1 MCGELLLVL
10 AGLWLANP
18 ISEVLSD
25 PETVLAGVDRAALI
39 EDLKALDH
47 DDFRIREAAS
57 GRIVVRRQAAVAPL
71 AELAKSGRA
80 EASVRAFELLRQLHS
95 ADDEATYE
103 AVESVY
109 DALIQGDNI
118 QAASRAEAAIDAQGT
133 TRHRR
138 ALAAFRKLGGLVR
151 FHVEEDPDKD
161 APPPPIKAAMINRHW
176 TGGDE
181 GLKYLRR
188 IEDFQPPARFQ
199 QRSALYVIKGP
210 TGAKISPEALARLKT
225 DLQGVVAERGPA
237 FLGVQPSS
245 EFAENGLIISRL
257 VPGGPG
263 DAAGLQGEDVILEF
277 DGVAIPNFEVLV
289 ERIGL
294 RQPGDKVNVL
304 YMRDGEKKSTTVE
317 LDEFKI

>member
-10 AGLWLANP
+10 ASLWLANP
-18 ISEVLSD
+18 ISAVSSG
-25 PETVLAGVDRAALI
+25 PETVLADVDRAALI

>member
-1 MCGELLLVL
+1 MSGELLLVL
-10 AGLWLANP
+10 FGLWMA
-18 ISEVLSD
+18 D
-25 PETVLAGVDRAALI
+25 PVSNASADPKAVVTDEIRFALM
-39 EDLKALDH
+39 EDLKALEH
-47 DDFRIREAAS
+47 ADFRIREAAS
-57 GRIVVRRQAAVAPL
+57 ERIVVRCLIAVAPL
-71 AELAKSGRA
+71 AELAQSGRP
-80 EASVRAFELLRQLHS
+80 EASIRAFELLRQLHS

-118 QAASRAEAAIDAQGT
+118 QAASRAEAAIDAQGA

-138 ALAAFRKLGGLVR
+138 ALTAFRKLGGLVR
-151 FHVEEDPDKD
+151 FHADEDPDNE
-161 APPPPIKAAMINRHW
+161 APPPSIKAAMINRHW

-210 TGAKISPEALARLKT
+210 TGAKISPEALARLKA
-225 DLQGVVAERGPA
+225 DLQNVVAERGPA
-237 FLGVQPSS
+237 FMGVQPSTGLV
-245 EFAENGLIISRL
+245 ENGLVISRL

-263 DAAGLQGEDVILEF
+263 DAAGLQPEDVILEF
-277 DGVAIPNFEVLV
+277 DGVAIPDFETLV

-294 RQPGDKVNVL
+294 RQPGDIVTVIYL
-304 YMRDGEKKSTTVE
+304 RDGEEKCLTVE

>member
-1 MCGELLLVL
+1 MSGELLLVL
-10 AGLWLANP
+10 LGLWMADPVTNASANP
-18 ISEVLSD
+18 QAVVTNEI
-25 PETVLAGVDRAALI
+25 RFALI
-39 EDLKALDH
+39 EDLKALEH
-47 DDFRIREAAS
+47 ADFRIREAAS
-57 GRIVVRRQAAVAPL
+57 ERIVVRRLAAVAPL
-71 AELAKSGRA
+71 AELAQSGRA
-80 EASVRAFELLRQLHS
+80 EASIRAFELLRQLHS

-118 QAASRAEAAIDAQGT
+118 QAASRAEAAIDAQGA

-151 FHVEEDPDKD
+151 FHIDEDPDND
-161 APPPPIKAAMINRHW
+161 APSPPIKAAMINRHW

-188 IEDFQPPARFQ
+188 IEDFQPAARLQ

-210 TGAKISPEALARLKT
+210 TGAKISPEALARLKA

-237 FLGVQPSS
+237 FMGVQPSTG
-245 EFAENGLIISRL
+245 FDENGLIISRL

-263 DAAGLQGEDVILEF
+263 DAAGLQSEDVILEF
-277 DGVAIPNFEVLV
+277 DGVAIPNFETLV
-289 ERIGL
+289 EQIGL
-294 RQPGDKVNVL
+294 RQPGDIVTVIYL
-304 YMRDGEKKSTTVE
+304 RDGEEKCLTVE

>member
-1 MCGELLLVL
+1 MSGELLLVL
-10 AGLWLANP
+10 FGLWMA
-18 ISEVLSD
+18 D
-25 PETVLAGVDRAALI
+25 PVSNAAADPKTVATGEIRFALI
-39 EDLKALDH
+39 EDLKALEH
-47 DDFRIREAAS
+47 ADFRIREAAS
-57 GRIVVRRQAAVAPL
+57 ERIVVRRLAAVAPL
-71 AELAKSGRA
+71 AELAQSGRP
-80 EASVRAFELLRQLHS
+80 EASIRAFELLRQLHS

-151 FHVEEDPDKD
+151 FHVDEDPDND

-188 IEDFQPPARFQ
+188 SEDFQPAARLQ

-210 TGAKISPEALARLKT
+210 TGAKISPEALTRLKA
-225 DLQGVVAERGPA
+225 DLQNIVAERGPA
-237 FLGVQPSS
+237 FMGVQPSTGLV
-245 EFAENGLIISRL
+245 ENGLVISRL

-263 DAAGLQGEDVILEF
+263 DAAGLQSEDVILEF
-277 DGVAIPNFEVLV
+277 DGVAIPNFETLV
-289 ERIGL
+289 EQIGL
-294 RQPGDKVNVL
+294 RQPGDIVTVI
-304 YMRDGEKKSTTVE
+304 YQRDGEEKCLTVE

>member
-1 MCGELLLVL
+1 MSGELLLVL
-10 AGLWLANP
+10 FGLWLADPVLNASSG
-18 ISEVLSD
+18 SEA
-25 PETVLAGVDRAALI
+25 VLADVDRAALI
-39 EDLKALDH
+39 EDLKALEH
-47 DDFRIREAAS
+47 ADFRIREAAS
-57 GRIVVRRQAAVAPL
+57 ERIVARHQAAVAPL
-71 AELAKSGRA
+71 AELAQSGRA

-118 QAASRAEAAIDAQGT
+118 QVAARAEAAIDAQGA

-151 FHVEEDPDKD
+151 FLVEEDPDKD
-161 APPPPIKAAMINRHW
+161 APSPPLKAAMINRHW

-245 EFAENGLIISRL
+245 EFAEHGLIISRL

>member
-1 MCGELLLVL
+1 MSGELLLVL
-10 AGLWLANP
+10 FGLWLADP
-18 ISEVLSD
+18 VLNASSGSKAVVTD
-25 PETVLAGVDRAALI
+25 EIRIALI
-39 EDLKALDH
+39 EDLKALEH
-47 DDFRIREAAS
+47 ADFRIREAAS
-57 GRIVVRRQAAVAPL
+57 ERIVARHQAAVAPL
-71 AELAKSGRA
+71 AELAQSGRP
-80 EASVRAFELLRQLHS
+80 EASIRAFELLRQLHS

-118 QAASRAEAAIDAQGT
+118 QVAARAEDAIDAQGA

-138 ALAAFRKLGGLVR
+138 ALAAFRRLGGLVR
-151 FHVEEDPDKD
+151 FLVDEDPDND
-161 APPPPIKAAMINRHW
+161 APSPPIKAAMINRHW

-210 TGAKISPEALARLKT
+210 TGAKISHEALARLKT
-225 DLQGVVAERGPA
+225 DLQGVIAERGPA
-237 FLGVQPSS
+237 FLGVQPSGGLV
-245 EFAENGLIISRL
+245 ENGLVISRL

-263 DAAGLQGEDVILEF
+263 DAAGLQSEDVILEF
-277 DGVAIPNFEVLV
+277 DGVAIPDFETLV

-294 RQPGDKVNVL
+294 RQPGDIVTVIYL
-304 YMRDGEKKSTTVE
+304 RDGEEKCLTVE

>member
-18 ISEVLSD
+18 ISVISSG
-25 PETVLAGVDRAALI
+25 PEAVVTDEIRAALI
-39 EDLKALDH
+39 EDLKALEH
-47 DDFRIREAAS
+47 ADFRIREAAS
-57 GRIVVRRQAAVAPL
+57 ERIVARHQAAVAPL
-71 AELAKSGRA
+71 AELAQSGRA

-118 QAASRAEAAIDAQGT
+118 QVAARAEAAIDAQGA

-151 FHVEEDPDKD
+151 FLVEEDPDKD
-161 APPPPIKAAMINRHW
+161 APSPPLKAAMINRHW

-210 TGAKISPEALARLKT
+210 TGAKISDEALARLKT
-225 DLQGVVAERGPA
+225 DLQGVIAERGPA
-237 FLGVQPSS
+237 FLGVQPSGGLV
-245 EFAENGLIISRL
+245 ENGLVISRL

-263 DAAGLQGEDVILEF
+263 DAAGLQSEDVILEF
-277 DGVAIPNFEVLV
+277 DGVAIPDFETLV

-294 RQPGDKVNVL
+294 RQPGDIVTVSYL
-304 YMRDGEKKSTTVE
+304 RDGEEKCLTVE

>member
-1 MCGELLLVL
+1 MRGELLLVL

-18 ISEVLSD
+18 ISEVSSG
-25 PETVLAGVDRAALI
+25 PEKILADVDRAALI

-57 GRIVVRRQAAVAPL
+57 ERIVVRGHAAVAQL
-71 AELAKSGRA
+71 AEMAKSGRA
-80 EASVRAFELLRQLHS
+80 EASIRAFELLRQLHS
-95 ADDEATYE
+95 SEDEATYE
-103 AVESVY
+103 AVESAY
-109 DALIQGDNI
+109 DVLIQGDNI
-118 QAASRAEAAIDAQGT
+118 QAAARAEAAIDAQGT

-138 ALAAFRKLGGLVR
+138 ALTAFRKLGGLVR

-161 APPPPIKAAMINRHW
+161 APSPPIKAAMINRHW

-210 TGAKISPEALARLKT
+210 TGAKISLEALARLKT

-245 EFAENGLIISRL
+245 EFSENGLIISRL

-263 DAAGLQGEDVILEF
+263 DVAGLQGEDVILEF

-294 RQPGDKVNVL
+294 RQPGDKVNVR

>member
-1 MCGELLLVL
+1 MSGELLLVL
-10 AGLWLANP
+10 FGLWMADPVLNASSG
-18 ISEVLSD
+18 SEV
-25 PETVLAGVDRAALI
+25 VLTDEIRIALI
-39 EDLKALDH
+39 EDLKALEH
-47 DDFRIREAAS
+47 ADFRIREAAS
-57 GRIVVRRQAAVAPL
+57 ERIVARHQAAVAPL
-71 AELAKSGRA
+71 ADLAQRGRA

-118 QAASRAEAAIDAQGT
+118 QAASRAEAAIDAQGA

-151 FHVEEDPDKD
+151 FHVEEDPDND
-161 APPPPIKAAMINRHW
+161 APSPPIKAAMINRHW

-225 DLQGVVAERGPA
+225 DLQGVIAERGPA
-237 FLGVQPSS
+237 FMGVQPSS
-245 EFAENGLIISRL
+245 GLVENGLVISRL

-263 DAAGLQGEDVILEF
+263 DAAGLQSEDVILEF
-277 DGVAIPNFEVLV
+277 DGVAIPDFETLV

-294 RQPGDKVNVL
+294 RQPGDIVTVIYL
-304 YMRDGEKKSTTVE
+304 RDGEEKCLTVE